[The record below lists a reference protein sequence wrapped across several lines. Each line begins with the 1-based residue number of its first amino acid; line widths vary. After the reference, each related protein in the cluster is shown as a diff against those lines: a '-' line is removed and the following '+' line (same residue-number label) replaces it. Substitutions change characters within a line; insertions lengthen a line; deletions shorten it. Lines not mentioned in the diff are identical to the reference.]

1 MKLIF
6 MLISYGIYMIGLRI
20 KGSIYKILKKFSTK
34 EKAEAY
40 RDRVVFNWANFT
52 IKIIGLKVNVVGKE
66 NIPKE
71 ACVFISNHQSI
82 LDIPVLFY
90 GAHRVMGFIAKK
102 ELLKVPVIGY
112 WLKVAHC
119 VPIDRENVREAIKVI
134 QIGSENLL
142 KGDSMGIFPE
152 GTRAKDGIMKPL
164 KKGSLKLAT
173 KAKAPIV
180 PVTINGTYKAYEL
193 NKKIQSAEVTIIFDK
208 PIYTDNISREEE
220 RELHTKVQDVIM
232 KNLEKL
238 QKE

>member
-20 KGSIYKILKKFSTK
+20 KGSIYKILKKSSTK

-40 RDRVVFNWANFT
+40 RDKVVFDWANFT
-52 IKIIGLKVNVVGKE
+52 IKIIGLKVNVIGRE

-119 VPIDRENVREAIKVI
+119 VAIDRENVREAIKVI
-134 QIGSENLL
+134 QLGAENLL
-142 KGDSMGIFPE
+142 RGDSMAIFPE
-152 GTRAKDGIMKPL
+152 GTRAKDGVMKPL

-173 KAKAPIV
+173 KAKASIV

-208 PIYTDNISREEE
+208 PIYTDNIGREEE
-220 RELHTKVQDVIM
+220 KELHIKVQDIIM
-232 KNLEKL
+232 KNLEQL

>member
-1 MKLIF
+1 MKLFFLMIA
-6 MLISYGIYMIGLRI
+6 YGIYMIGLRI
-20 KGSIYKILKKFSTK
+20 KGSIYKLLMKFSTK

-40 RDRVVFNWANFT
+40 RDKVVFKWSDFT
-52 IKIIGLKVNVVGKE
+52 IKIIGLKVEVVGAE

-119 VPIDRENVREAIKVI
+119 VAIDRENVREAIKVI
-134 QIGSENLL
+134 QLGVENLL
-142 KGDSMGIFPE
+142 RGDSMGIFPE
-152 GTRAKDGIMKPL
+152 GTRAKDGVMKPL

-173 KAKAPIV
+173 KAKVPIV

-193 NKKIQSAEVTIIFDK
+193 NKKIQPADVKIIFDK
-208 PIYTDNISREEE
+208 PIYTDHITKEEE
-220 RELHTKVQDVIM
+220 KELHIEVQNIIM
-232 KNLEKL
+232 SNLNQLK
-238 QKE
+238 KE